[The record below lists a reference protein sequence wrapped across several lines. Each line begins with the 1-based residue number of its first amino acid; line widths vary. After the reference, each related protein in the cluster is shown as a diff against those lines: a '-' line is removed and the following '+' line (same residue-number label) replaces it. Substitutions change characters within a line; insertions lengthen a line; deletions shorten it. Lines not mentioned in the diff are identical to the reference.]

1 MGDAGPCGG
10 CCQGSPSGVGKKVQH
25 LYRPSGVS
33 DLFRE
38 PVPVYRLFREEP
50 GMFEAEWLQV
60 KGKIF
65 VADLPLLGKIEKFPL
80 AAAFL
85 APVIMSVGMFP
96 SCVGPGSVPDDLG
109 VRTDQQGIF
118 PIFPAFHRRKY
129 RLLHSLS
136 MYLRSTYRILSFS
149 SFLRVGP
156 GNILALEINFLTWIV

>member
-38 PVPVYRLFREEP
+38 PVPSLPPVP
-50 GMFEAEWLQV
+50 GRARYVEAEWLQV

-96 SCVGPGSVPDDLG
+96 SCVGPGSVPDDWG
-109 VRTDQQGIF
+109 SGRTSRYF
-118 PIFPAFHRRKY
+118 PH
-129 RLLHSLS
+129 LS
-136 MYLRSTYRILSFS
+136 SFS
-149 SFLRVGP
+149 PPEVS
-156 GNILALEINFLTWIV
+156 ITS